1 MDSDH
6 QRLARVLEGFRGAL
20 REHDR
25 ECEDVVRGIALNP
38 ENHAELKL
46 AELWGIPVLAWDDV
60 AAEQFRLLCDGHGVL
75 IPRVETAEELL
86 ERWTYHL
93 D

>member
-1 MDSDH
+1 
-6 QRLARVLEGFRGAL
+6 VVEGIRDAIT
-20 REHDR
+20 EHDA
-25 ECEDVVRGIALNP
+25 ECEDVVRGIALSSQD
-38 ENHAELKL
+38 HAELGL

-60 AAEQFRLLCDGHGVL
+60 EAGKFRLLCERHGVL
-75 IPRVETAEELL
+75 IPRVDTVDELL